1 MRMMYGK
8 EDNCLEL
15 FLASQMAIFYLF
27 LLLLIELGE

>member
-1 MRMMYGK
+1 MMYSK

-15 FLASQMAIFYLF
+15 FLASQMAIFYPF